1 MEMKDKVIK
10 EIWELY
16 FDEISE
22 DKLKQAIEIAKKSFK
37 ISSQKVEKLQLI
49 F

>member
-16 FDEISE
+16 FDEMYSYEELIEHFNNKYSYAQIRSAI
-22 DKLKQAIEIAKKSFK
+22 DKKYGR
-37 ISSQKVEKLQLI
+37 
-49 F
+49 